1 MKTAEEMRKLCECST
16 DRILTQLEVQIEEE
30 AKQGET
36 SCVIALNKED
46 FRLTDVCA
54 KTVVA
59 ALHNL
64 GYTASSRTVYDQR
77 DGDSVEFNI
86 SWEEKKVE

>member
-1 MKTAEEMRKLCECST
+1 MKTAEEMRKLCEYST

-36 SCVIALNKED
+36 SCVIALNKD
-46 FRLTDVCA
+46 DYCLTDGCA
-54 KTVVA
+54 KTVVSI
-59 ALHNL
+59 LRNL

-77 DGDSVEFNI
+77 DGNSVEFKI
-86 SWEEKKVE
+86 SWGE